1 MPDRRGV
8 IAGYGGK
15 GLRLFVSYGSRKS
28 NLNRVVGTL
37 CKAENIPCLVITALE
52 DGEKEDTFN
61 SRILERMEIQS
72 VFCDKSHVRET
83 VEQTLADLR
92 EKRYHPYY
100 IYGDSTGKGN
110 ESAVRKAY
118 AAAYEEIR
126 QWEKQNRIYFRQIFH
141 ASGTGMT
148 QGGLVAGQKAASGQ
162 EQIIGISVARNAARG
177 AAEVARFAG
186 VPVDQV
192 CFLDEYLCG
201 GYGMY
206 EEEIERTIEHVMA
219 VSYTHLDVYKRQ
231 ERGQYAVLL
240 KPRTDQRDGANV
252 IQSRMGLS
260 APAEYVDEFLAEIGK
275 TWSKDSEE
283 YCYHGQKVNA
293 VLVDEA
299 QFLSAEEVDVLS
311 DLVDFYGIPV
321 LCYGS
326 VSYTHLLCHQKDRKW
341 MTIISVPFRRESVP
355 L

>member
-1 MPDRRGV
+1 MDMQCRLVTPTPIQYLGTGPGGQRIYIKRDDLLGFSFGGNKCR
-8 IAGYGGK
+8 IAEVLLQDMKEK
-15 GLRLFVSYGSRKS
+15 GCDFFVSYGSRKS

-37 CKAENIPCLVITALE
+37 CKAENIPCMVITALE

-92 EKRYHPYY
+92 EKGYHPYY
-100 IYGDSTGKGN
+100 IYGDSSGKGN

-177 AAEVARFAG
+177 AVEVARFAG

-201 GYGMY
+201 GYGKY
-206 EEEIERTIEHVMA
+206 EEEIERTIEHVME
-219 VSYTHLDVYKRQ
+219 Q
-231 ERGQYAVLL
+231 
-240 KPRTDQRDGANV
+240 
-252 IQSRMGLS
+252 
-260 APAEYVDEFLAEIGK
+260 
-275 TWSKDSEE
+275 
-283 YCYHGQKVNA
+283 
-293 VLVDEA
+293 
-299 QFLSAEEVDVLS
+299 
-311 DLVDFYGIPV
+311 YGIP
-321 LCYGS
+321 LDPT
-326 VSYTHLLCHQKDRKW
+326 YTGKAFTGMMKW
-341 MTIISVPFRRESVP
+341 METHGNDGDPVLFIHTGGTP
-355 L
+355 LYFDFIEKNMI

>member
-1 MPDRRGV
+1 MDMQCRLVTPTPIQYLGTGPRGQRIYIKRDDLLGFSFGGNKCR
-8 IAGYGGK
+8 IAEVLLQDMKEK
-15 GLRLFVSYGSRKS
+15 GCDFFVSYGSRKS

-177 AAEVARFAG
+177 AVEVARFAG

-201 GYGMY
+201 GYGKY
-206 EEEIERTIEHVMA
+206 EEEIERTIEHVME
-219 VSYTHLDVYKRQ
+219 Q
-231 ERGQYAVLL
+231 
-240 KPRTDQRDGANV
+240 
-252 IQSRMGLS
+252 
-260 APAEYVDEFLAEIGK
+260 
-275 TWSKDSEE
+275 
-283 YCYHGQKVNA
+283 
-293 VLVDEA
+293 
-299 QFLSAEEVDVLS
+299 
-311 DLVDFYGIPV
+311 YGIPLDPTYTGKAFTGMMKWLETHGNDDDPV
-321 LCYGS
+321 LFIHTGG
-326 VSYTHLLCHQKDRKW
+326 T
-341 MTIISVPFRRESVP
+341 P
-355 L
+355 LYFDFIEKNMI

>member
-1 MPDRRGV
+1 MDMQCRLVTPTPIQYLGTGPGGQRIYIKRDDLLGFSFGGNKCR
-8 IAGYGGK
+8 IAEVLLQDMKEK
-15 GLRLFVSYGSRKS
+15 GCDFFVSYGSRKS

-148 QGGLVAGQKAASGQ
+148 QGGWSPGRKRRLDRSRSSGSPWREMQRAGRWKWQDLRAFRWIRFVFWMNISAAVTESM
-162 EQIIGISVARNAARG
+162 R
-177 AAEVARFAG
+177 
-186 VPVDQV
+186 
-192 CFLDEYLCG
+192 
-201 GYGMY
+201 
-206 EEEIERTIEHVMA
+206 
-219 VSYTHLDVYKRQ
+219 KRLN
-231 ERGQYAVLL
+231 E
-240 KPRTDQRDGANV
+240 P
-252 IQSRMGLS
+252 
-260 APAEYVDEFLAEIGK
+260 
-275 TWSKDSEE
+275 
-283 YCYHGQKVNA
+283 
-293 VLVDEA
+293 
-299 QFLSAEEVDVLS
+299 
-311 DLVDFYGIPV
+311 
-321 LCYGS
+321 
-326 VSYTHLLCHQKDRKW
+326 
-341 MTIISVPFRRESVP
+341 
-355 L
+355 

>member
-1 MPDRRGV
+1 MDMQCRLVTPTPIQYLGTGPGGQRIYIKRDDLLGFSFGGNKCR
-8 IAGYGGK
+8 IAEVLLQDMKEK
-15 GLRLFVSYGSRKS
+15 GCDFFVSYGSRKS

-177 AAEVARFAG
+177 AVEVARFAG

-206 EEEIERTIEHVMA
+206 EEEIERTIEHVME
-219 VSYTHLDVYKRQ
+219 Q
-231 ERGQYAVLL
+231 
-240 KPRTDQRDGANV
+240 
-252 IQSRMGLS
+252 
-260 APAEYVDEFLAEIGK
+260 
-275 TWSKDSEE
+275 
-283 YCYHGQKVNA
+283 
-293 VLVDEA
+293 
-299 QFLSAEEVDVLS
+299 
-311 DLVDFYGIPV
+311 YGIPLDPTYTGKAFTGMMKWLGTHGNEGDPV
-321 LCYGS
+321 LFIHTGG
-326 VSYTHLLCHQKDRKW
+326 T
-341 MTIISVPFRRESVP
+341 P
-355 L
+355 LYFDFIEKNMI

>member
-1 MPDRRGV
+1 MDMQCRLITPTPIQYLGTGPRGQRIYIKRDDLLGFSFGGNKCR
-8 IAGYGGK
+8 IAEVLLQDMKEK
-15 GLRLFVSYGSRKS
+15 GCDFFVSYGSRKS

-92 EKRYHPYY
+92 EKGYDPYY

-148 QGGLVAGQKAASGQ
+148 QGGLIAGQKAASGQ

-177 AAEVARFAG
+177 AVEVARFAG

-201 GYGMY
+201 GCGKY
-206 EEEIERTIEHVMA
+206 EEEIERTIEHVME
-219 VSYTHLDVYKRQ
+219 Q
-231 ERGQYAVLL
+231 
-240 KPRTDQRDGANV
+240 
-252 IQSRMGLS
+252 
-260 APAEYVDEFLAEIGK
+260 
-275 TWSKDSEE
+275 
-283 YCYHGQKVNA
+283 
-293 VLVDEA
+293 
-299 QFLSAEEVDVLS
+299 
-311 DLVDFYGIPV
+311 YGIPLDPTYTGKAFTGMMKWLETHGYDGDPV
-321 LCYGS
+321 LFIHTGG
-326 VSYTHLLCHQKDRKW
+326 T
-341 MTIISVPFRRESVP
+341 P
-355 L
+355 LYFDFIEKNMI

>member
-1 MPDRRGV
+1 MDMQCRLVTPTPIQYLGTGPGGQRIYIKRDDLLGFSFGGNKCR
-8 IAGYGGK
+8 IAEVLLQDMKEK
-15 GLRLFVSYGSRKS
+15 GCDFFVSYGSRKS

-72 VFCDKSHVRET
+72 VFCDKFHVRET

-92 EKRYHPYY
+92 EKGYDPYY

-110 ESAVRKAY
+110 EAAVRKAY

-201 GYGMY
+201 GYGKY
-206 EEEIERTIEHVMA
+206 EEEIERTIEHVME
-219 VSYTHLDVYKRQ
+219 Q
-231 ERGQYAVLL
+231 
-240 KPRTDQRDGANV
+240 
-252 IQSRMGLS
+252 
-260 APAEYVDEFLAEIGK
+260 
-275 TWSKDSEE
+275 
-283 YCYHGQKVNA
+283 
-293 VLVDEA
+293 
-299 QFLSAEEVDVLS
+299 
-311 DLVDFYGIPV
+311 YGIPLDPTYTGKAFTGMMKWLETHGNDDDPV
-321 LCYGS
+321 LFIHTGGTPLYFDFMIPGS
-326 VSYTHLLCHQKDRKW
+326 KGQKFDASLLAGEFLTLGPAKN
-341 MTIISVPFRRESVP
+341 MI
-355 L
+355 

>member
-1 MPDRRGV
+1 MDMQCRLVTPTPIQYLGTGPGGQRIYIKRDDLLGFSFGGNKCR
-8 IAGYGGK
+8 IAEVLLQDMKEK
-15 GLRLFVSYGSRKS
+15 GCDFFVSYGSRKS

-177 AAEVARFAG
+177 AVEVARFAG

-206 EEEIERTIEHVMA
+206 EEEIERTIEHVME
-219 VSYTHLDVYKRQ
+219 Q
-231 ERGQYAVLL
+231 
-240 KPRTDQRDGANV
+240 
-252 IQSRMGLS
+252 
-260 APAEYVDEFLAEIGK
+260 
-275 TWSKDSEE
+275 
-283 YCYHGQKVNA
+283 
-293 VLVDEA
+293 
-299 QFLSAEEVDVLS
+299 
-311 DLVDFYGIPV
+311 YGIPLDPTYTGKAFTGMMKWLGTHGNDGDPV
-321 LCYGS
+321 LFIHTGG
-326 VSYTHLLCHQKDRKW
+326 T
-341 MTIISVPFRRESVP
+341 P
-355 L
+355 LYFDFIEKNMI